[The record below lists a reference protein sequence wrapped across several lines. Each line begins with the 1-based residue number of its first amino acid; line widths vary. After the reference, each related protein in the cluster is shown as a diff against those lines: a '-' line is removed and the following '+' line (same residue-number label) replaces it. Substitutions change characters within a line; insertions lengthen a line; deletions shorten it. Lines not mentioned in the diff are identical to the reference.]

1 MATKRKQILAALKT
15 LLQSTPEVTIE
26 ASVDRERARP
36 WDVGVA
42 VGINIV
48 PEADPITETGG
59 YSHTDRALLIDFQIT
74 ARGEQPTDQADDTVE
89 ALHNCL
95 MSNRTLGGLAI
106 DIQAGDNEMEWDDA
120 DRDYCVIH
128 QRYRVMYRTSETNL
142 ST

>member
-15 LLQSTPEVTIE
+15 LLQNAPAVALNVE
-26 ASVDRERARP
+26 REKARP
-36 WDVGVA
+36 WDADVA
-42 VGINIV
+42 IGINIV

-59 YSHTDRALLIDFQIT
+59 YSHTDRALMVDFQIT
-74 ARGEQPTDQADDTVE
+74 ARGDQPTDQADATVE
-89 ALHNCL
+89 ALHNRL
-95 MSNRTLGGLAI
+95 MSDRTLGGLSI

-120 DRDYCVIH
+120 DLDYCVIH